1 MLNRIARY
9 LGAQHWN
16 AIAIEFL
23 IVTAGVLMGIQVS
36 NWNDDRLEKARLDQ
50 QLASLRIELK
60 GNLTTLSNYRQFV
73 DSQLGDILALER
85 AFDRADNADVG
96 IDRKLMNV
104 FRIRSMILETSAYDE
119 INDTGSFRH
128 VDADI
133 RAAMTAWQAR
143 RGVLER
149 ADQDA
154 LTYRLSLVDHLFG
167 EFAFDPMVRT
177 LAPSFVPAG
186 NPPLRNSP
194 ARLAKDVKV
203 RNFLA
208 MRYGIETQ
216 KRQFALDLERATENL
231 LALVDKRVGE

>member
-36 NWNDDRLEKARLDQ
+36 NWNDDRLEKARIDQ

-60 GNLTTLSNYRQFV
+60 GNLATVRDYQQFV
-73 DSQLGDILALER
+73 ESQLDDTLALER
-85 AFDRADNADVG
+85 AFDRADNGG

-104 FRIRSMILETSAYDE
+104 FRIRSLILETSAYDE
-119 INDTGSFRH
+119 LNGTGSLRH

-133 RAAMTAWQAR
+133 RSAMTAWQAR
-143 RGVLER
+143 KSQLER
-149 ADQDA
+149 VDRDA
-154 LTYRLSLVDHLFG
+154 LSYRLSLVDHLFG
-167 EFAFDPMVRT
+167 ALAFEPMVGT
-177 LAPSFVPAG
+177 LAPSFQPAG
-186 NPPLRNSP
+186 NPPVRNDP
-194 ARLAKDVKV
+194 TRLAKDAKV

-216 KRQFALDLERATENL
+216 KLQFARDLERATDNL
-231 LALVDKRVGE
+231 LRLLDNRAK